1 MLEFTNFKK
10 YYHNIPV
17 LDIPSFTIRKG
28 IHLLKGSNGS
38 GKTLFRSLAGLQKF
52 DGEIKLDNISLKNSP
67 LIQRRFINYSDAEP
81 KFPPFLTGMDF
92 IRLFALLKQFSAGET
107 NEIIERLKISAY
119 SNNPIGT
126 YSSGMLKMILRNLPM
141 RSTVYIVYVF
151 TYFLMILPELI
162 VLGTYPLSPQYNIV
176 FVALFGISIL
186 LFLHII
192 TYSSSLGMNL
202 FFRNSLIFFIVILFA
217 LLFRVPVIM
226 LIAMNFIVSYILFYT
241 QYFDYEI
248 KTRT

>member
-38 GKTLFRSLAGLQKF
+38 GKTTLFRSLAGLQKF

-126 YSSGMLKMILRNLPM
+126 YSSGMLKKFSI
-141 RSTVYIVYVF
+141 
-151 TYFLMILPELI
+151 
-162 VLGTYPLSPQYNIV
+162 
-176 FVALFGISIL
+176 ALAFIGHPKIIL
-186 LFLHII
+186 LDEPFANVDDESVTPIYDLIRDKNLKSGATFVI
-192 TYSSSLGMNL
+192 TSHQD
-202 FFRNSLIFFIVILFA
+202 FVLIL
-217 LLFRVPVIM
+217 
-226 LIAMNFIVSYILFYT
+226 
-241 QYFDYEI
+241 
-248 KTRT
+248 